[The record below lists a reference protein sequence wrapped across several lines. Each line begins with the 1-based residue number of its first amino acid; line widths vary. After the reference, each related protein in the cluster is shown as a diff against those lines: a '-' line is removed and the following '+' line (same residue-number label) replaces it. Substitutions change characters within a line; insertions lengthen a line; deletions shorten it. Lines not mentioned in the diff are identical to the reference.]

1 MRVSSDQSDSD
12 YHHAPAGLL
21 LCHDCD
27 LLQRRAPCPHGG
39 VLRCLRCG
47 AELERDHADSGT
59 RSLALAAAALVLFVI
74 SNVYPIVG
82 LAVNGNVVQATLWGS
97 VEMLYRDG
105 MWPISGL
112 VFITTMVMPATQ
124 IVALLWLLVPLA
136 LGRKPWRANVV
147 FRVMGVARSW
157 GMTEVLILGLLVAL
171 VKLAHIAT
179 VVTGTALWSFGAL
192 MIVLAGAGASLDVAA
207 VWHRISPTSAPM
219 PSPQDPER
227 SEGSATSLPGF
238 TGATCGIALCPC
250 CELLVRMPA
259 HAGGVACPRCA
270 TPLHLR
276 KPASLSRTWAFLV
289 ASIVLYVPANVLP
302 VMDTSSLFGTQ
313 KDTIMSGVAYLWVS
327 GSWPLAVLVFIASIA
342 VPMVKILG
350 LAYLAWSAQRAS
362 KWLPGERARIYRMIE
377 LIGRWSMLDIYV
389 VTMLVA
395 LVQFSALAMIKAG
408 PAAIAFGAVVVMTMF
423 AANAFDPRLIW
434 DPVEFDHV

>member
-1 MRVSSDQSDSD
+1 MRAQSDSD
-12 YHHAPAGLL
+12 HRDHRDHHPAPAGLL

-27 LLQRRAPCPHGG
+27 LLQRRAPCPQGG
-39 VLRCLRCG
+39 VLRCMRCG

-59 RSLALAAAALVLFVI
+59 RSLALAAAALLLFVI
-74 SNVYPIVG
+74 SNLYPIVG

-112 VFITTMVMPATQ
+112 VFITTMMMPATQ

-136 LGRKPWRANVV
+136 LGRKPWRANIV

-192 MIVLAGAGASLDVAA
+192 MIVLAGAGASLDVAT
-207 VWHRISPTSAPM
+207 VWHRIAPL
-219 PSPQDPER
+219 PAPQDPQR
-227 SEGSATSLPGF
+227 SGAPLPGF

-259 HAGGVACPRCA
+259 HAGALACPRCA
-270 TPLHLR
+270 TALHLR
-276 KPASLSRTWAFLV
+276 KPASLSRTWAFLL
-289 ASIVLYVPANVLP
+289 ASIVLYVPANVMP

-434 DPVEFDHV
+434 DPVEFDHA